1 MNKAGSAKLR
11 DVAAS
16 CDALL
21 EIMRRSA
28 SSAGADRITPRRI
41 LAQAGAWRNAVR
53 TLYAMGGSSNAVLH
67 LLALARS
74 VSRHSPP
81 LTIDDFERLG
91 KDVSHR
97 VGMPSACV

>member
-1 MNKAGSAKLR
+1 MTEAGCEGGHEGC
-11 DVAAS
+11 VA
-16 CDALL
+16 C
-21 EIMRRSA
+21 
-28 SSAGADRITPRRI
+28 GAMTE
-41 LAQAGAWRNAVR
+41 AGAWRNAVR